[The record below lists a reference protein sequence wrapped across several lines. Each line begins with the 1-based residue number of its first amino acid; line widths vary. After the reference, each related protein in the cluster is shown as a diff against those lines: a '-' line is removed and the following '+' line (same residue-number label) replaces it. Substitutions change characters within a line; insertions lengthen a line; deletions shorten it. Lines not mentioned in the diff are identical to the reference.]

1 MAPLTLALTI
11 YTFYANVYAY
21 MSEKPTPT
29 GQDPSLIAGNTAE
42 LKQAVMMDQDAQEW
56 HSRMDTLMAD
66 GARIITFRGAGTVN
80 GIDPTAAAA
89 ATEAITGYISEIA
102 EAGTPVAIMF
112 DGDED
117 NREKPDVG
125 SVFGAIADAFKDNPN
140 VVAMTAQTKGWYYPK
155 SEGGVLESANDTT
168 YETYVF
174 PDDMPGSHAAL
185 TQSEAL
191 AQYPGYEQVFVG
203 PAGPIAFSQLQDVN
217 DKAVARSSEAGQM
230 RVTVLETPINHEL
243 DQVFQGQLEAA
254 GDDEA
259 RAKVQTKIDQ
269 RAAHPYGAL
278 FTPQGELAF
287 EPSQYP
293 NLDIQVNRV

>member
-1 MAPLTLALTI
+1 
-11 YTFYANVYAY
+11 
-21 MSEKPTPT
+21 MSETPTPT

-42 LKQAVMMDQDAQEW
+42 TEWAIMMNQDAREW
-56 HSRMDTLMAD
+56 HNRVDTLIAE

-80 GIDPTAAAA
+80 GIDPTAATA

-102 EAGTPVAIMF
+102 EGGTTVAIMF

-125 SVFGAIADAFKDNPN
+125 SVFGTIADVFKDKPN
-140 VVAMTAQTKGWYYPK
+140 VVVMTAQTKGWYYPQP
-155 SEGGVLESANDTT
+155 EGGALESASSTP

-191 AQYPGYEQVFVG
+191 AQYSGYEQVFVG
-203 PAGPIAFSQLQDVN
+203 PAGPIAFNQFQDVN
-217 DKAVARSSEAGQM
+217 DKAAARSSEAGRM
-230 RVTVLETPINHEL
+230 RVTVLETPINREL
-243 DQVFQGQLEAA
+243 DQVFQGQFEAA
-254 GDDEA
+254 GDDEE

-287 EPSQYP
+287 EPNQYP
-293 NLDIQVNRV
+293 NLDIQVNQV